1 MYERGYVVSSD
12 GNVSVRLDDGRIL
25 ATPTMTCKGRMTE
38 DLLAITDLDTLFLDV
53 TLLAIAIAIFRL
65 HGVTRYNVASL
76 VLVVTLAAISA
87 VVVAYAVT
95 NFGTLFRLRLL
106 TAVPAWLA
114 PLALTTGPVREWIR
128 SETGQATPGA
138 VTVPGD
144 KGEGFEI

>member
-1 MYERGYVVSSD
+1 M
-12 GNVSVRLDDGRIL
+12 
-25 ATPTMTCKGRMTE
+25 
-38 DLLAITDLDTLFLDV
+38 

-87 VVVAYAVT
+87 VVVAYVVT

-128 SETGQATPGA
+128 SETGQANPSA
-138 VTVPGD
+138 VTVPAD
-144 KGEGFEI
+144 KDEGFEI